1 VNGTPYSYTLIAV
14 DVANQRLVVGTDNAT
29 PVAGAATVSEY
40 ALRQNYPNPFNPST
54 SITFDLVESGN
65 VSLRVFNMIGQ
76 EVATLVNG
84 NLNSGRHTVSFDATG
99 LPSGL
104 YLYRLETNGFTDQ
117 KKMLLM
123 K

>member
-1 VNGTPYSYTLIAV
+1 
-14 DVANQRLVVGTDNAT
+14 
-29 PVAGAATVSEY
+29 
-40 ALRQNYPNPFNPST
+40 
-54 SITFDLVESGN
+54 
-65 VSLRVFNMIGQ
+65 MIGQ

-84 NLNSGRHTVSFDATG
+84 NLNSGQHTVSFDATG

-104 YLYRLETNGFTDQ
+104 YIYRIDANGFTDQ